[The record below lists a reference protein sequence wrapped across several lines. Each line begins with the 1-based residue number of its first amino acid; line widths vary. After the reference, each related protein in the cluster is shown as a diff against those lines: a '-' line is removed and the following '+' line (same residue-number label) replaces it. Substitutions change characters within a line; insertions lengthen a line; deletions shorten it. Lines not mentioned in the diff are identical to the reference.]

1 MDGLKT
7 QFVASSSS
15 ARELT
20 PGYDWD
26 GVHLIVVF
34 NRDCPDLGL
43 YRRCEDLRPWAF

>member
-1 MDGLKT
+1 MT

-26 GVHLIVVF
+26 GVHLIVKPTV
-34 NRDCPDLGL
+34 PGHDLGFVSSAS
-43 YRRCEDLRPWAF
+43 LRA